1 MKKYILFISVLFLLF
16 LAACGNN
23 DEDRSAESESV
34 QVQAQTETEESAPA
48 EELENESDD
57 VDFKEII
64 SDSIREGDKITKF
77 SNKGNVIK
85 TTIKLA
91 EDDLLSKKDL
101 AETIYSSIGESL
113 FGVEDWQ
120 VLTINIVEVGEVSFN
135 RDLPSS

>member
-1 MKKYILFISVLFLLF
+1 M
-16 LAACGNN
+16 
-23 DEDRSAESESV
+23 
-34 QVQAQTETEESAPA
+34 
-48 EELENESDD
+48 ENESDD

-77 SNKGNVIK
+77 SNKGNEIK
-85 TTIKLA
+85 ATIKLA
-91 EDDLLSKKDL
+91 EDDLLSKKYL

-120 VLTINIVEVGEVSFN
+120 VLTINIEEVGEVSFN